1 MRFAIILCL
10 LLLAV
15 PADAAEKALV
25 VISDINN
32 TMRDDGAV
40 EGMPQ
45 AYQRLAKAGATF
57 HYVSY
62 SHESER
68 AELIELFESSGY
80 PKGELHLQG
89 GTSRAKTSVV
99 AHLIGDNPD
108 ASFIM
113 VGDSGM
119 QDAEMYALAAHTFP
133 GHVRHIYIRN
143 VSGEGTEARM
153 KAFFE
158 GLPDDLWTLF
168 DDPAVIKP

>member
-1 MRFAIILCL
+1 MRFVVALCL
-10 LLLAV
+10 LLIAA
-15 PADAAEKALV
+15 PAFAAEKALI

-40 EGMPQ
+40 KGMPE
-45 AYQRLAKAGATF
+45 AYQRLAKAGAKF
-57 HYVSY
+57 HFVSY

-68 AELIELFESSGY
+68 AELQELFDGAGY
-80 PKGELHLQG
+80 PKGEFHLQG

-99 AHLIGDNPD
+99 TELIGQHPD

-143 VSGEGTEARM
+143 VSGAGTEERI
-153 KAFFE
+153 KKYFE
-158 GLPDDLWTLF
+158 GLPDTLWTLF
-168 DDPAVIKP
+168 DDPALIKP